1 MTGEKRRL
9 VRHDHRAPH
18 QGVGAVSLGRR
29 IGHLEDAAA
38 RKRALRLLRLF
49 GERNGLD
56 PEELEREYHEL
67 EARGI
72 PDISSTAEEFGMT
85 EEEVR
90 ASLEET
96 RRELDA
102 FAREIDA

>member
-1 MTGEKRRL
+1 MRLERR
-9 VRHDHRAPH
+9 V
-18 QGVGAVSLGRR
+18 
-29 IGHLEDAAA
+29 GHLEDAAA
-38 RKRALRLLRLF
+38 RKRTLRLLRLYA
-49 GERNGLD
+49 ERHGYD
-56 PEELEREYHEL
+56 PEELEREYDEI

-72 PDISSTAEEFGMT
+72 PEISSTAEEFGMT

-102 FAREIDA
+102 FARETEA